1 MLQRELIDYLLI
13 KACNAAIIGAKEI
26 MRLYVSDE
34 IFDINYKADST
45 IITEADRV
53 SHQAIK
59 NYLSQTRVPL
69 LSEEGR
75 NMQYEE
81 RYSWDLYWLVDP
93 LDGTREFVKHND
105 EFVVS
110 IALMSESQPL
120 FGVVLQPATGKLYFS
135 DPDRGAYLIEDSLSF
150 DEELKINDIFT
161 LARKLKR
168 DPWKRGNKLRVAITR
183 SHMTR
188 ETEDFISKLSQNHP
202 DIEVINCGSSIKF
215 CYIAENI
222 ADVYFRFTP
231 LYDWDLA
238 AGVVIAGS
246 VGALTKHFNES
257 PLKFNKQTL
266 EIEPF
271 IVTFPDVRF

>member
-59 NYLSQTRVPL
+59 SYLSQTRVPL

-93 LDGTREFVKHND
+93 LDGTREFVKRND

-110 IALMSESQPL
+110 IALMSEAQPL
-120 FGVVLQPATGKLYFS
+120 FGVILQPATGKLYFS
-135 DPDRGAYLIEDSLSF
+135 DPDRGAYLIEDSLNF
-150 DEELKINDIFT
+150 DNELKINEIFT
-161 LARKLKR
+161 LARKLQR
-168 DPWKRGNKLRVAITR
+168 EPWKRGDKLRVAITR

-188 ETEDFISKLSQNHP
+188 ETEDFISKLNENHL

-222 ADVYFRFTP
+222 ADIYFRFTS

-246 VGALTKHFNES
+246 VGAVTKHLNGS
-257 PLKFNKQTL
+257 PLTFNKQTL